1 MKRFALLLLVVLA
14 AVPAASDDKKK
25 DDKKGKQAPAPV
37 VVDAVKDAD
46 ARIAA
51 GDVDGAIKALEAE
64 MSTNGAAALK
74 LGVLREGR
82 GEIDV
87 AVDAYRAAAA
97 TLAGPAKGEALGRMS
112 VAQDARG
119 MADAGATAEAAV
131 AADPEGLWPTIAM
144 ARQRVH
150 QGQADDGIT
159 LAQKAVAAGGGAA
172 ATAALAHA
180 QEAKGDMAGA
190 EASYRQA
197 MAADPKGISAAV
209 GLATVLRKTSRAAE
223 AEPLLAQVI
232 ESTPGAV
239 EAYKEMARVKLAQ
252 NRPQEALADANL
264 AAAMAE
270 NDPEARAL
278 VTEVR
283 VAGALSSLAAGQTD
297 IAVSELMQLRD
308 KNPESVP
315 VRLGLAKAQ
324 VARRDV
330 AGALAELHKAVELAP
345 KNAEAQYQL
354 GYVLLRMK
362 GDAASAVAPFQTAA
376 TLEPANSLYA
386 TALGSALVG
395 AQQFAPAIDVLT
407 RLTAQADY
415 KQPDGFVA
423 LGQAYVQGKR
433 YKDAV
438 PVLEKA
444 TALAPD
450 NADAWATLGWAYF
463 GLKDAAK
470 FKESA
475 GKARTLGYKEPTLLA
490 YLKRIEGGET
500 IK

>member
-1 MKRFALLLLVVLA
+1 MKRCALLLLVVLS
-14 AVPAASDDKKK
+14 AVPTASDDKKK

-37 VVDAVKDAD
+37 VVDPVKDAD
-46 ARIAA
+46 AKLAA
-51 GDVDGAIKALEAE
+51 GDVDGAIKILDAV

-87 AVDAYRAAAA
+87 AVDAYKAAAA
-97 TLAGPAKGEALGRMS
+97 TLSGPAKGEALGRMA

-119 MADAGATAEAAV
+119 MAEAGATAEAAL
-131 AADPEGLWPTIAM
+131 AADPEGLWPTIA
-144 ARQRVH
+144 ASRHRVH
-150 QGQADDGIT
+150 QGKEDEAIA
-159 LAQKAVAAGGGAA
+159 LAQKALAAGGGAA

-180 QEAKGDMAGA
+180 QEAKGDMAAA

-197 MAADPKGISAAV
+197 IAADPKAISASV
-209 GLATVLRKTSRAAE
+209 GLATVLRKTGRAPE
-223 AEPLLAQVI
+223 AEPMLAQVI
-232 ESTPGAV
+232 EASPGAV
-239 EAYKEMARVKLAQ
+239 DAYKEMARVKMAQ
-252 NRPQEALADANL
+252 NRPQEALGDANL

-270 NDPEARAL
+270 NDPEAQAL
-278 VTEVR
+278 VMEVR
-283 VAGALSSLAAGQTD
+283 VAGALQSLAQGQAD
-297 IAVSELMQLRD
+297 LAVSDLMQLRD
-308 KNPESVP
+308 KNPESVA

-330 AGALAELHKAVELAP
+330 AGAITELQKAVELDP
-345 KNAEAQYQL
+345 KNAAAQYQL
-354 GYVLLRMK
+354 GHVLLRMK
-362 GDAASAVAPFQTAA
+362 GDAASAVAPFQKAVA
-376 TLEPANSLYA
+376 LEPANTDYA
-386 TALGSALVG
+386 TALGASLVG
-395 AQQFAPAIDVLT
+395 AQQFAPAIDLLT
-407 RLTAQADY
+407 SLTAQPDY
-415 KQPDGFVA
+415 KQADGFVS

-433 YKDAV
+433 YKDAL
-438 PVLEKA
+438 PVLQKA
-444 TALAPD
+444 TSIAPD

>member
-1 MKRFALLLLVVLA
+1 MKRCALLLLVVLS
-14 AVPAASDDKKK
+14 AVPTASDDKKK

-37 VVDAVKDAD
+37 VVDPVKDAD
-46 ARIAA
+46 AKLAA
-51 GDVDGAIKALEAE
+51 GDVDGAIKILDAVMA
-64 MSTNGAAALK
+64 TNGAAALK
-74 LGVLREGR
+74 LGVLREGK

-97 TLAGPAKGEALGRMS
+97 TLSGPAKGEALGRMA

-119 MADAGATAEAAV
+119 MAEAGATAEAAL
-131 AADPEGLWPTIAM
+131 AADPEGLWPTIA
-144 ARQRVH
+144 ASLHRVH
-150 QGQADDGIT
+150 EGKPDEAVA

-180 QEAKGDMAGA
+180 QEAKGDMAAA

-197 MAADPKGISAAV
+197 ITADPKGVSATV
-209 GLATVLRKTSRAAE
+209 GLATVLRKTGRAAE
-223 AEPLLAQVI
+223 AEPMLAQVI
-232 ESTPGAV
+232 EASPGAV
-239 EAYKEMARVKLAQ
+239 EAYKEMARVKIALK
-252 NRPQEALADANL
+252 RPQEALADANL
-264 AAAMAE
+264 AAAMSE
-270 NDPEARAL
+270 NDAEAQAL
-278 VTEVR
+278 VVEVR
-283 VAGALSSLAAGQTD
+283 VAGALQSLAAGQAD
-297 IAVSELMQLRD
+297 LAVSDLMQLRD
-308 KNPESVP
+308 KNPDSVA
-315 VRLGLAKAQ
+315 VRLGLAKGQ

-330 AGALAELHKAVELAP
+330 AGALAELQKAVELDP
-345 KNAEAQYQL
+345 KNAEAQYQH

-362 GDAASAVAPFQTAA
+362 GDAASAVAAFQKAA
-376 TLEPANSLYA
+376 ALEPANTSYA

-407 RLTAQADY
+407 RLTARPDY

-433 YKDAV
+433 YKDAL

-444 TALAPD
+444 TTIAPD
-450 NADAWATLGWAYF
+450 SADAWATLGWAYF
-463 GLKDAAK
+463 GLKNAAK
-470 FKESA
+470 FKETA

>member
-1 MKRFALLLLVVLA
+1 MLA
-14 AVPAASDDKKK
+14 KV
-25 DDKKGKQAPAPV
+25 
-37 VVDAVKDAD
+37 
-46 ARIAA
+46 I
-51 GDVDGAIKALEAE
+51 
-64 MSTNGAAALK
+64 
-74 LGVLREGR
+74 
-82 GEIDV
+82 
-87 AVDAYRAAAA
+87 
-97 TLAGPAKGEALGRMS
+97 
-112 VAQDARG
+112 
-119 MADAGATAEAAV
+119 
-131 AADPEGLWPTIAM
+131 
-144 ARQRVH
+144 
-150 QGQADDGIT
+150 
-159 LAQKAVAAGGGAA
+159 
-172 ATAALAHA
+172 
-180 QEAKGDMAGA
+180 
-190 EASYRQA
+190 EAS
-197 MAADPKGISAAV
+197 
-209 GLATVLRKTSRAAE
+209 
-223 AEPLLAQVI
+223 
-232 ESTPGAV
+232 PGAV
-239 EAYKEMARVKLAQ
+239 DAYKEMARVKIAQ

-270 NDPEARAL
+270 NDPEAQAL
-278 VTEVR
+278 VMEVR
-283 VAGALSSLAAGQTD
+283 VAGALQSLAAGQTD
-297 IAVSELMQLRD
+297 LAVSDLMQLRD

-330 AGALAELHKAVELAP
+330 AGAIAELQKAVELDP

-362 GDAASAVAPFQTAA
+362 GDAASAVAPFQKAA
-376 TLEPANSLYA
+376 ALEPANTAYA

-407 RLTAQADY
+407 RSTAQPDY
-415 KQPDGFVA
+415 KQPDGFVS

-433 YKDAV
+433 YKDAL

-444 TALAPD
+444 TTIAPD

-470 FKESA
+470 FKEAA

>member
-1 MKRFALLLLVVLA
+1 MKRSALLLLVVLC

-25 DDKKGKQAPAPV
+25 DDKKGKQAPAPA
-37 VVDAVKDAD
+37 VVDPVKDAD
-46 ARIAA
+46 AKIAS
-51 GDVDGAIKALEAE
+51 GDVDGAIKVLEAA

-74 LGVLREGR
+74 LGVLREGQ
-82 GEIDV
+82 GEVDV
-87 AVDAYRAAAA
+87 AVDAYKAAAA
-97 TLAGPAKGEALGRMS
+97 TLTGPEQGEALGRMA
-112 VAQDARG
+112 VAQAARG
-119 MADAGATAEAAV
+119 MAEAGATAEAAL

-144 ARQRVH
+144 ARRRVH
-150 QGQADDGIT
+150 QGQPDEGIA

-180 QEAKGDMAGA
+180 QEAKGDMAAA

-197 MAADPKGISAAV
+197 IAADPKALSATV
-209 GLATVLRKTSRAAE
+209 GLATVLRKTGRAAE
-223 AEPLLAQVI
+223 AEPMLAQVI
-232 ESTPGAV
+232 EASPGAV
-239 EAYKEMARVKLAQ
+239 EAYKEMARVKIAQ

-270 NDPEARAL
+270 NDPEAQAL
-278 VTEVR
+278 VMEVR

-297 IAVSELMQLRD
+297 LAVSELMQLRD
-308 KNPESVP
+308 KTPGSVP
-315 VRLGLAKAQ
+315 VRLGLARAQ

-330 AGALAELHKAVELAP
+330 ASALAELQKAVELAP
-345 KNAEAQYQL
+345 KNAQAQYQL
-354 GYVLLRMK
+354 GHVLLRMK
-362 GDAASAVAPFQTAA
+362 GDAASAVSPLQQAA
-376 TLEPANSLYA
+376 ALEPANTAYA
-386 TALGSALVG
+386 TELGSALVG

-415 KQPDGFVA
+415 EQPDGFVS